1 VFLVT
6 AATAQVPP
14 VLVDT
19 DAGSDDLIAIAL
31 LLARQDLRIEAITVA
46 NGLAHVRPGAR
57 NIARLLELAG
67 RRDIP
72 VYVGRPQPLQGHAA
86 FPAPW
91 RRDSDRL
98 PGVHLPTATRG
109 PEAMSAARFLATR
122 LSDPNNKLRILALGP
137 LTNLA
142 EALKRAPAS
151 AQAISEIV
159 IMGGAIHARGNL
171 DDGGFFKTSNK
182 TAEWN
187 IFVDPLAAATVF
199 RSGAPIRLVP
209 LDATNKVKIDA
220 AFLAEF
226 DKRELTPL
234 GGFVREILVTER
246 ASIEGGY
253 YYAWDPLAAAAL
265 AEPSVVATTPM
276 SIEIRRHPP
285 ETGRTAEVPGG
296 KPNAAVAMDADATA
310 FRKLFLNAFAKN

>member
-1 VFLVT
+1 LVT
-6 AATAQVPP
+6 AAAAQVPP
-14 VLVDT
+14 VLIDT

-31 LLARQDLRIEAITVA
+31 LLSRQDVRIEAITVA

-72 VYVGRPQPLQGHAA
+72 VYVGRSEPLQGHAA

-91 RRDSDRL
+91 RRDSDGL
-98 PGVHLPTATRG
+98 PGVHLPMSTRR
-109 PEAMSAARFLATR
+109 PESMPAAQFLATR
-122 LSDPNNKLRILALGP
+122 LSHPSSGVHILALGP

-142 EALKRAPAS
+142 EALTRAPA
-151 AQAISEIV
+151 AIQAIREIV
-159 IMGGAIHARGNL
+159 IMGGAIRARGNL

-187 IFVDPLAAATVF
+187 IFVDPLAAETVF
-199 RSGAPIRLVP
+199 GSGAPIRLIP

-220 AFLAEF
+220 TFLAEF
-226 DKRELTPL
+226 NKRELTPL
-234 GGFVREILVTER
+234 GRFVREILATER

-265 AEPSVVATTPM
+265 AEPAVVTTTPM
-276 SIEIRRHPP
+276 SIEIRRHEP
-285 ETGRTAEVPGG
+285 EAGRTAEKPGG
-296 KPNAAVAMDADATA
+296 KPNAAVALDANAAA
-310 FRKLFLNAFAKN
+310 FRKLFLDAFTKN